1 MKTKQLNRNLLVL
14 CALILPL
21 AFSSCGGGAGS
32 FKNDETPTSGK
43 IKIGVDESF
52 QLLFDTEIYTFKSLY
67 QNAHITPIYKPELDI
82 LDAYMKDSIRL
93 MVTSRKLTKDEE
105 QYLSSKQVV
114 PRTTKIA
121 YDALAF
127 IINKDRVDTLIK
139 YPIIKDIFTGTVN
152 NWKQVDPKSVPG
164 DIQVVFDNQKSG
176 NVRYFL
182 DKFKLPNQL
191 PKNCLAADNNNEVI
205 NYVEKHK
212 NAIGIISVNW
222 ISDRNDSVSHVF
234 LNKIHVVG
242 ISSEYDTEGLAYYI
256 PHQGYIADKSYPFV
270 REVYMISRESFTG
283 LGSGFISFV
292 ASDIGQ
298 RIILK
303 SKLVPATMP
312 VRLMQS
318 KRNLDNN

>member
-1 MKTKQLNRNLLVL
+1 MKTKLLNRKLLWL
-14 CALILPL
+14 Y
-21 AFSSCGGGAGS
+21 AFLMSITFMNCNGGSGS
-32 FKNDETPTSGK
+32 YNEETPTRGN

-52 QLLFDTEIYTFKSLY
+52 QLLFDTEIYTFQSLY
-67 QNAHITPIYKPELDI
+67 PNAHIASIYKPELDI
-82 LDAYMKDSIRL
+82 LDGFMKDSVRL
-93 MVTSRKLTKDEE
+93 IVTTRKLTQDEE
-105 QYLSSKQVV
+105 QYLTSRQIVA
-114 PRTTKIA
+114 RTTTIA

-139 YPIIKDIFTGTVN
+139 YPTIKGIFMGTVK
-152 NWKQVDPKSVPG
+152 NWNQINPKSGSG
-164 DIQVVFDNQKSG
+164 DLQVVFDNQKSG

-182 DKFKLPNQL
+182 EKFKLPNQF

-205 NYVEKHK
+205 NYVQKHK
-212 NAIGIISVNW
+212 NAIGVISVNW
-222 ISDRNDSVSHVF
+222 ISDKNDSISHVF
-234 LNKIHVVG
+234 LNKIRVVG
-242 ISSEYDTEGLAYYI
+242 ISSEYDTEGANYYI
-256 PHQGYIADKSYPFV
+256 PHQAYIADKSYPFI
-270 REVYMISRESFTG
+270 REVYMISRESFSG

-318 KRNLDNN
+318 KKNLDNN

>member
-1 MKTKQLNRNLLVL
+1 MKTNLLNRKLLWL
-14 CALILPL
+14 FALLLPIT
-21 AFSSCGGGAGS
+21 FTNCHRGAGAYS
-32 FKNDETPTSGK
+32 EETTTRGN

-52 QLLFDTEIYTFKSLY
+52 QLLFDTEIYTFQALY

-82 LDAYMKDSIRL
+82 LDAFMKDSVRL
-93 MVTSRKLTKDEE
+93 MVTSRLLTKDEE
-105 QYLSSKQVV
+105 KYLTSRQIV

-121 YDALAF
+121 FDALAL

-139 YPIIKDIFTGTVN
+139 YPMVKDIFKGTVKD
-152 NWKQVDPKSVPG
+152 WKQINPKSVPG

-222 ISDRNDSVSHVF
+222 ISDKNDSVSHVF

-242 ISSEYDTEGLAYYI
+242 VSSEFDTEGAAYYI
-256 PHQGYIADKSYPFV
+256 PHQAYIADKSYPFI

-292 ASDIGQ
+292 AHDVGQ

-312 VRLMQS
+312 IRLVQV
-318 KRNLDNN
+318 KKD